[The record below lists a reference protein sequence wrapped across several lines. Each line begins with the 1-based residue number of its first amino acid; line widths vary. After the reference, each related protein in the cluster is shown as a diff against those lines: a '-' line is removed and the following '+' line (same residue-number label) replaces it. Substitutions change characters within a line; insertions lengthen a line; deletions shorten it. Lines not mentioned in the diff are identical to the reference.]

1 MDEAAD
7 REPAIR
13 EAVVYC
19 PLGNSD
25 RRTAGDT
32 VAPAAIVLALALWI
46 RIMRAGVR
54 VVRPDGIYHRVVP
67 LAMEDVYPR
76 LPVRLRRLARCD
88 WLVRDRASLSGKRSS
103 AARLA
108 DSRGPAGRRAADLDP
123 HRGCVHEHSP
133 GLEHRCSHWTI
144 YRQHLRSACLSRRR
158 AQPASA
164 RPSRRH
170 LCARALWRA
179 RGPTLHQPAIRPVLL
194 PAGWLPLRRSS
205 SDSGHPP
212 LMLAVHHPY
221 FHLRDARRS
230 RRLRRLHGGPSGLVR
245 NGWAGR

>member
-19 PLGNSD
+19 PLGNGD

-46 RIMRAGVR
+46 RIMCAGLR

-67 LAMEDVYPR
+67 LAVDDLDPR
-76 LPVRLRRLARCD
+76 LPLRLRRLAGGD
-88 WLVRDRASLSGKRSS
+88 WLVRDRASLPGKRSS

-108 DSRGPAGRRAADLDP
+108 DGRGPAGRRAADLDP
-123 HRGCVHEHSP
+123 HRDCVHEHS
-133 GLEHRCSHWTI
+133 LELGHRCGHRTL

-164 RPSRRH
+164 R
-170 LCARALWRA
+170 
-179 RGPTLHQPAIRPVLL
+179 
-194 PAGWLPLRRSS
+194 
-205 SDSGHPP
+205 
-212 LMLAVHHPY
+212 
-221 FHLRDARRS
+221 
-230 RRLRRLHGGPSGLVR
+230 
-245 NGWAGR
+245 

>member
-67 LAMEDVYPR
+67 LAVDDVDPR

-88 WLVRDRASLSGKRSS
+88 WLVRDRASLSGKGSS

-108 DSRGPAGRRAADLDP
+108 DGRGPSGRRAADLDP
-123 HRGCVHEHSP
+123 HRDGVHGYGL
-133 GLEHRCSHWTI
+133 GLEHRCGHGTLH
-144 YRQHLRSACLSRRR
+144 RRHLRSA
-158 AQPASA
+158 
-164 RPSRRH
+164 
-170 LCARALWRA
+170 
-179 RGPTLHQPAIRPVLL
+179 
-194 PAGWLPLRRSS
+194 
-205 SDSGHPP
+205 
-212 LMLAVHHPY
+212 
-221 FHLRDARRS
+221 
-230 RRLRRLHGGPSGLVR
+230 
-245 NGWAGR
+245 